1 MFMFTSRR
9 IVFTLLILLLTQGC
23 SVNKRYHN
31 TGLNIQ
37 WNWHLKS
44 NTSSPKIGLGNKKPS
59 EQTKPIYKTVVPLKE
74 SDRSFVAMAPAI
86 SAPLKTDVKNLQIKP
101 QNNALFQSNQLF
113 SETTIK
119 VSKIT
124 RDPSP
129 NDKKSSSEKSGIAA
143 AVTGLV
149 LNSIAFLSGV
159 LIAATVGIGW
169 GSVQGLFWILWIL
182 GCVPLLTFGL
192 VFTII
197 GAIKMS
203 QASNEPSNKK
213 LILSAAAIFALLGA
227 VIIFIILLGS

>member
-1 MFMFTSRR
+1 MIPFTRRR
-9 IVFTLLILLLTQGC
+9 ILFSLFIVLLTQGC

-44 NTSSPKIGLGNKKPS
+44 NTSSPKIGHGYKKHLD
-59 EQTKPIYKTVVPLKE
+59 KTVIPSKE
-74 SDRSFVAMAPAI
+74 SNHPI
-86 SAPLKTDVKNLQIKP
+86 DVKVAEVDELLKP
-101 QNNALFQSNQLF
+101 AVENRYTKTQNKTVYQSHKLFTD
-113 SETTIK
+113 TTIK

-129 NDKKSSSEKSGIAA
+129 IDKKSSNEKSGIAA
-143 AVTGLV
+143 AITGVV

-159 LIAATVGIGW
+159 LIAATIGIGW
-169 GSVQGLFWILWIL
+169 GSVQGLFWVLWIL
-182 GCVPLLTFGL
+182 GCIPLLIFGL

-203 QASNEPSNKK
+203 QASDEPSKK
-213 LILSAAAIFALLGA
+213 KVILTLASILALLG
-227 VIIFIILLGS
+227 VLIIFFILLGS

>member
-1 MFMFTSRR
+1 MIKFTSRR
-9 IVFTLLILLLTQGC
+9 IVFTSLILLLTQGC

-37 WNWHLKS
+37 WNWQLKP
-44 NTSSPKIGLGNKKPS
+44 NKPVVKIGLGNKKPS
-59 EQTKPIYKTVVPLKE
+59 EQTKPIYKTVIPLKE
-74 SDRSFVAMAPAI
+74 SDRSFVAMVPAV
-86 SAPLKTDVKNLQIKP
+86 SAPLKTDLMNPQTKP
-101 QNNALFQSNQLF
+101 QNNLLFQSNQVY
-113 SETTIK
+113 SGTMIK
-119 VSKIT
+119 LSKIT

-129 NDKKSSSEKSGIAA
+129 TDKKSNTKKSGIAA

-159 LIAATVGIGW
+159 LIAATIGIGW

-182 GCVPLLTFGL
+182 GCIPLLTLGL

-203 QASNEPSNKK
+203 RDSDDPSNKK
-213 LILSAAAIFALLGA
+213 FILSAAAIFALLGA

>member
-1 MFMFTSRR
+1 
-9 IVFTLLILLLTQGC
+9 L
-23 SVNKRYHN
+23 Y
-31 TGLNIQ
+31 
-37 WNWHLKS
+37 
-44 NTSSPKIGLGNKKPS
+44 
-59 EQTKPIYKTVVPLKE
+59 
-74 SDRSFVAMAPAI
+74 
-86 SAPLKTDVKNLQIKP
+86 
-101 QNNALFQSNQLF
+101 
-113 SETTIK
+113 SETAIK

-129 NDKKSSSEKSGIAA
+129 TDKKSNTKKSGIAA
-143 AVTGLV
+143 TITGLV

-192 VFTII
+192 VLTII

>member
-1 MFMFTSRR
+1 MFKFTSRR

-44 NTSSPKIGLGNKKPS
+44 NTSSSKIGLGNKKPS
-59 EQTKPIYKTVVPLKE
+59 EQTKPIYKTVIPLKE
-74 SDRSFVAMAPAI
+74 SDRSFVAMVPAI
-86 SAPLKTDVKNLQIKP
+86 SAPLKTDVKNLQTKP

-113 SETTIK
+113 SETAIK

-129 NDKKSSSEKSGIAA
+129 TDKKSNTKKSGIAA
-143 AVTGLV
+143 TVTGLV
-149 LNSIAFLSGV
+149 FNTIAFLSGV
-159 LIAATVGIGW
+159 ITAVTVGIGW
-169 GSVQGLFWILWIL
+169 DHDQGLFWILWIL
-182 GCVPLLTFGL
+182 GCIPLLTFGL
-192 VFTII
+192 IFTII

-203 QASNEPSNKK
+203 RDSDEPSNKK

>member
-9 IVFTLLILLLTQGC
+9 IVFSLLIVLVTQGC

-44 NTSSPKIGLGNKKPS
+44 NTSSSKIGLGNKKPS
-59 EQTKPIYKTVVPLKE
+59 EQTKPIYKTVIPLKE
-74 SDRSFVAMAPAI
+74 SDRSFVAIVPAV
-86 SAPLKTDVKNLQIKP
+86 SAPLKTDIKNLQTKP
-101 QNNALFQSNQLF
+101 QNNALFQSNQLY
-113 SETTIK
+113 SETEIK

-124 RDPSP
+124 QDPSP

-159 LIAATVGIGW
+159 LIAATVGIG
-169 GSVQGLFWILWIL
+169 
-182 GCVPLLTFGL
+182 
-192 VFTII
+192 
-197 GAIKMS
+197 
-203 QASNEPSNKK
+203 
-213 LILSAAAIFALLGA
+213 
-227 VIIFIILLGS
+227 

>member
-1 MFMFTSRR
+1 MFQFTRRR
-9 IVFTLLILLLTQGC
+9 IVFSLFIVLLTQGC

-44 NTSSPKIGLGNKKPS
+44 NTSSPKVGLGHKKHLNKTEIPS
-59 EQTKPIYKTVVPLKE
+59 KVSNNTIDVKVAEVDELLNPAVENRYTKTPNKTVYQSHKL
-74 SDRSFVAMAPAI
+74 F
-86 SAPLKTDVKNLQIKP
+86 TDP
-101 QNNALFQSNQLF
+101 
-113 SETTIK
+113 TIK

-124 RDPSP
+124 RNPSP
-129 NDKKSSSEKSGIAA
+129 TDKKSSSKTSGIAA
-143 AVTGLV
+143 AITGLV

-169 GSVQGLFWILWIL
+169 GCVQGLFWVLWIL
-182 GCVPLLTFGL
+182 GCIPLLIFGL

-203 QASNEPSNKK
+203 QASDEPSKK
-213 LILSAAAIFALLGA
+213 KVILSAASILALLG
-227 VIIFIILLGS
+227 VLIIFFILVGS

>member
-44 NTSSPKIGLGNKKPS
+44 NTSSSKIGLGNKKPS
-59 EQTKPIYKTVVPLKE
+59 EQTKPIYKTVIPLKE
-74 SDRSFVAMAPAI
+74 SERSFVAMVPAV
-86 SAPLKTDVKNLQIKP
+86 SAPLKTDIKNLQTKP

-182 GCVPLLTFGL
+182 GCIPLLTFGL

-203 QASNEPSNKK
+203 QASNEPSKK
-213 LILSAAAIFALLGA
+213 KAILSVAAILALLG
-227 VIIFIILLGS
+227 VLIIFFILLGS

>member
-9 IVFTLLILLLTQGC
+9 IVFTLLILMLTQGC

-59 EQTKPIYKTVVPLKE
+59 EQTKPIYKTVIPLKE
-74 SDRSFVAMAPAI
+74 SDRSFVAIVPAV
-86 SAPLKTDVKNLQIKP
+86 SAPLKTDIKNLQTKP
-101 QNNALFQSNQLF
+101 QNNSLFQSNQLF

-129 NDKKSSSEKSGIAA
+129 NDK
-143 AVTGLV
+143 
-149 LNSIAFLSGV
+149 
-159 LIAATVGIGW
+159 
-169 GSVQGLFWILWIL
+169 ILPIK
-182 GCVPLLTFGL
+182 T
-192 VFTII
+192 TIHNP
-197 GAIKMS
+197 
-203 QASNEPSNKK
+203 QP
-213 LILSAAAIFALLGA
+213 ILSSQFFLLFLREK
-227 VIIFIILLGS
+227 VSKKPTFYLTNSS